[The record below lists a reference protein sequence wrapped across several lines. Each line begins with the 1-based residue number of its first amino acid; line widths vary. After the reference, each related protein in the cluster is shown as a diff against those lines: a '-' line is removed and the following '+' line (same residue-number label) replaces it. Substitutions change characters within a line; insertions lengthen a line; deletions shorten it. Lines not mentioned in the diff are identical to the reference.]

1 MKFKTTRKAIVS
13 GSGRLVY
20 APYAELQDLLR
31 GHDAIAYTA
40 GVYGW
45 NFDVYEIGNLTI
57 CTGYRG
63 MPGRRANNIEKY
75 EKQARKIWDQ
85 YEKTWDERREEV
97 ERLLTE
103 FCEQA

>member
-1 MKFKTTRKAIVS
+1 
-13 GSGRLVY
+13 
-20 APYAELQDLLR
+20 
-31 GHDAIAYTA
+31 
-40 GVYGW
+40 
-45 NFDVYEIGNLTI
+45 
-57 CTGYRG
+57 

-103 FCEQA
+103 FCAQA